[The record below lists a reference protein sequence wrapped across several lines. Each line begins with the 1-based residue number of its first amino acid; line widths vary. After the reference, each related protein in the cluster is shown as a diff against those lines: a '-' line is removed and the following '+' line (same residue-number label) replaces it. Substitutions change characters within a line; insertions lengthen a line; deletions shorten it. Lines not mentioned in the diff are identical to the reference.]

1 MTTIYFSGLY
11 EITCGSI
18 KVLGVDHSEHVH
30 EIQRVVGW
38 CPQGGTILFKNLTV
52 KEHIFFFARVR
63 TQKLKDIFL
72 KF

>member
-1 MTTIYFSGLY
+1 MRTIYFSGLY

-18 KVLGVDHSEHVH
+18 KVLGVDHAEHVH
-30 EIQRVVGW
+30 QIQRVVGW

-63 TQKLKDIFL
+63 TQ
-72 KF
+72 